1 MKLYDHLDGRMKE
14 ISSSENS
21 VKIYVCGPTVYDEPH
36 IGHLR
41 TYIFYDTLA
50 KYLKAR
56 GKEVFYIQ
64 NITDVDDKIINRAK
78 ELEKDPLELSRE
90 FEKKYM
96 EVMQL
101 AGVDSVNIYV
111 RATDHIKDMI
121 KLIRSME
128 KKRLTYK
135 LPDGIYF
142 RVWMDKYYGILSRQ
156 KSDKQMKGVRANVSE
171 YKEDDRDFVLWKF
184 QKDGE
189 ISWNS
194 PWGKGRPGW
203 HLEDVAISSK
213 YLGKTFNVHGAGL
226 DLKFPHNESE
236 LSIMRM
242 IKGNSHMCDFW
253 TFTGLLQINGEKMSK
268 SLGNT
273 VSAVDILERYGKE
286 TVRAWV
292 LMSHY
297 SSELN
302 FTEDSIEEA
311 QDIVFQINRAYQL
324 LWKNSMG
331 TVDLK
336 ISKYRSGLD
345 NHIDNNYDTRNAIL
359 LLLELSK
366 KINDLDEGI
375 SPTSRSDA
383 INLYNYA
390 NNFLGILRKHERSLK
405 KETVDMIVKVR
416 NELRKKRMF
425 NEADILRESMLKS
438 GIVIEDKNEQSEWY
452 YE

>member
-1 MKLYDHLDGRMKE
+1 MKIYDHLDDRMKE
-14 ISSSENS
+14 ISSAENS
-21 VKIYVCGPTVYDEPH
+21 LKIYVCGPTVYDEPH
-36 IGHLR
+36 LGHLR

-50 KYLKAR
+50 KYLKAK

-64 NITDVDDKIINRAK
+64 NITDIDDKIINRAR

-90 FEKKYM
+90 FERKYM
-96 EVMQL
+96 EIMQM

-128 KKRLTYK
+128 KRGLTYK

-142 RVWMDKYYGILSRQ
+142 RVWMDKNYGVLSRQ
-156 KSDKQMKGVRANVSE
+156 KSDKQVKGARANVSD

-184 QKDGE
+184 QKEGE
-189 ISWNS
+189 INWNS
-194 PWGKGRPGW
+194 PWGRGRPGW
-203 HLEDVAISSK
+203 HLEDVAISSR
-213 YLGKTFNVHGAGL
+213 YLGKTFNIHGAGL

-242 IKGNSHMCDFW
+242 IKGNNHMCDFW

-273 VSAVDILERYGKE
+273 VSAEKILEKYGKE
-286 TVRAWV
+286 SVRAWV

-297 SSELN
+297 SSDLN
-302 FTEDSIEEA
+302 FSEDSIKEAEE
-311 QDIVFQINRAYQL
+311 IVFQINRAYQL

-336 ISKYRSGLD
+336 ISKFKAVM
-345 NHIDNNYDTRNAIL
+345 NKHMENNYDTRNAL
-359 LLLELSK
+359 LSLLELSK
-366 KINDLDEGI
+366 TINEINDGI
-375 SPTSRSDA
+375 SPTSRSEA
-383 INLYNYA
+383 INFFNYA
-390 NNFLGILRKHERSLK
+390 NSFLGILRKTERYLK

-416 NELRKKRMF
+416 NELRKKKMF